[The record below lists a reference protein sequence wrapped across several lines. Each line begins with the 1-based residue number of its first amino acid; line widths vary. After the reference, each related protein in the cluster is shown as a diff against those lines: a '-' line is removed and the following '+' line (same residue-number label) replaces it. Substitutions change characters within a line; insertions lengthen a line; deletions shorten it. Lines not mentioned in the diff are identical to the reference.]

1 MKELWKAF
9 LNRRENRKHI
19 FLTPGV
25 TESLAQN
32 YLPWHYVFT
41 VLELRVFTNGTNIIL
56 IFPGC
61 HINQL
66 KA

>member
-9 LNRRENRKHI
+9 LNRRKNRKHI

-32 YLPWHYVFT
+32 YLPWHY
-41 VLELRVFTNGTNIIL
+41 GTMCSQYWNYEFL
-56 IFPGC
+56 LMA
-61 HINQL
+61 QTSY
-66 KA
+66 